1 MGDIEPGAPRVD
13 KDEWIRSVVKG
24 QTFADVGG
32 LWRTVNEKVSFALE
46 AGATAATMIDVEP
59 MESDLWAQF
68 KAHCAAMK
76 VTGYECVEADATAS
90 GLRERVGVF
99 DVVHCSGVI
108 YHVPDLVGFLRN
120 LAAIAR
126 KHLIVTSMIFPP
138 VIENEFGTLD
148 LRGGHCMFV
157 PLMSDEQRKI
167 AAAYAST
174 RGQKI
179 AHLNGP
185 PMEQWIEESGIW
197 DYAGWVW
204 MMTAE
209 FLLGLAEVCGLRVI
223 KHGPRFGGRSYSILC
238 QLS

>member
-1 MGDIEPGAPRVD
+1 MPQAELGEPKAD
-13 KDEWIRSVVKG
+13 KDEWIRSLVNG
-24 QTFADVGG
+24 LTFADVGG
-32 LWRTVNEKVSFALE
+32 LWRAKNEKISVALK

-59 MESDLWAQF
+59 MESKLWEDFRAR
-68 KAHCAAMK
+68 CAVENVA
-76 VTGYECVEADATAS
+76 GYDCIQADATAP
-90 GLRERVGVF
+90 GFRERVGVF

-120 LAAIAR
+120 LAGITR
-126 KHLIVTSMIFPP
+126 KYLIVTSMVFPP
-138 VIENEFGTLD
+138 LIENELGTLD
-148 LRGGHCMFV
+148 LRGGHCLFV

-167 AAAYAST
+167 AGAYASA

-179 AHLNGP
+179 LHLNGAP
-185 PMEQWIEESGIW
+185 VERWIEESGIW

-204 MMTAE
+204 LITAE
-209 FLLGLAEVCGLRVI
+209 FLLGLAEICELRVI